1 MLLDPMSNP
10 VIITHFPDSNGNDV
24 AAIMKRIKPDVR
36 ILMFSGVPNLPEN
49 ARLHVDTFLQK
60 GESPTVVLQKIR
72 DLLHSSGKA
81 A

>member
-1 MLLDPMSNP
+1 MNHAEGLSVVSAHGSLL
-10 VIITHFPDSNGNDV
+10 
-24 AAIMKRIKPDVR
+24 KPDVR

-49 ARLHVDTFLQK
+49 ARLHVDAFLQK
-60 GESPTVVLQKIR
+60 GEPPTVVLQKIR